1 MAFLLPAL
9 VINVVI
15 ILIPALLTIAMAF
28 VEWDG
33 VSIPTFV
40 GLDNFRT
47 IFADPVFFSAVLNN
61 IKWTLIFL
69 TVPIATGLVA
79 GSLLLVVRRGRT
91 FFQIVYFLPV
101 IIATVVIARVW
112 QGMIYNPESGLL
124 GWLKLYGFVLS
135 DPLALPPTA
144 LYAVASVDLWHWWGF
159 LAVIFFAALRQ
170 VDMAQID
177 AAMLDGANFLQL
189 MRYVLLPA
197 IRPTITLMMIMTV
210 IWSFLVFDFVYVL
223 TQGGPAYSSEVLSTL
238 SALPPPSRWSSA
250 SSASSRRFSTC
261 GYSRERASDESDCW
275 KRHDRPLIPRAGDR
289 SDHRDVPISV
299 DGHQCFEDQ
308 RRDRCQSARFAERS
322 TMG

>member
-1 MAFLLPAL
+1 MSMPFLLPAL
-9 VINVVI
+9 VINIVI
-15 ILIPALLTIAMAF
+15 ILIPALLTVAMAF

-33 VSIPTFV
+33 VSTPTFV

-47 IFADPVFFSAVLNN
+47 IFADPVFFSALLNN

-69 TVPIATGLVA
+69 IIPIAMGLVA

-101 IIATVVIARVW
+101 IIATVVVARVW
-112 QGMIYNPESGLL
+112 QGMIYNPESGLV
-124 GWLKLYGFVLS
+124 GWLKLYGVALS
-135 DPLALPPTA
+135 DPLANPPTA
-144 LYAVASVDLWHWWGF
+144 LYAVASVDVWHWWGF

-177 AAMLDGANFLQL
+177 AAMLDGANFPQL

-210 IWSFLVFDFVYVL
+210 IWSFLAFDFVYVL

-238 SALPPPSRWSSA
+238 SYRYAFYNYTVGPAAAVALVISFFGLVATVFYVRIQQ
-250 SSASSRRFSTC
+250 
-261 GYSRERASDESDCW
+261 RE
-275 KRHDRPLIPRAGDR
+275 G
-289 SDHRDVPISV
+289 
-299 DGHQCFEDQ
+299 
-308 RRDRCQSARFAERS
+308 AR
-322 TMG
+322 

>member
-15 ILIPALLTIAMAF
+15 ILVPALLTIGMAF

-33 VSIPTFV
+33 VSMPTFV
-40 GLDNFRT
+40 GLDNFHT
-47 IFADPVFFSAVLNN
+47 IFADPVFFSALLNN
-61 IKWTLIFL
+61 LKWTLIFL

-112 QGMIYNPESGLL
+112 QGMIYNPESGLV
-124 GWLKLYGFVLS
+124 GWLKLYGFVLF
-135 DPLALPPTA
+135 DPLGLPSIA

-170 VDMAQID
+170 VDTTQID
-177 AAMLDGANFLQL
+177 AAMLDGANFAQL

-197 IRPTITLMMIMTV
+197 IRPTVILTMIMTV

-238 SALPPPSRWSSA
+238 SYRYAFYHYAVGRAAAVALVMSFFGLIATVFYVWIQQ
-250 SSASSRRFSTC
+250 
-261 GYSRERASDESDCW
+261 RE
-275 KRHDRPLIPRAGDR
+275 G
-289 SDHRDVPISV
+289 
-299 DGHQCFEDQ
+299 
-308 RRDRCQSARFAERS
+308 
-322 TMG
+322 T

>member
-15 ILIPALLTIAMAF
+15 ILVPALLTIAMAF

-33 VSIPTFV
+33 VSMPTFV
-40 GLDNFRT
+40 GLDNFHT
-47 IFADPVFFSAVLNN
+47 IFADPVFFSALLNN
-61 IKWTLIFL
+61 LKWTLIFL

-112 QGMIYNPESGLL
+112 QGMIYNPESGLV

-135 DPLALPPTA
+135 DPLGLPSIA

-170 VDMAQID
+170 VDTTQID

-197 IRPTITLMMIMTV
+197 IRPTVTLMMIMTV

-238 SALPPPSRWSSA
+238 SYRYAFYHFAMGPAAAVALVISFFGLIATVFYVRIQQ
-250 SSASSRRFSTC
+250 
-261 GYSRERASDESDCW
+261 RE
-275 KRHDRPLIPRAGDR
+275 G
-289 SDHRDVPISV
+289 
-299 DGHQCFEDQ
+299 
-308 RRDRCQSARFAERS
+308 
-322 TMG
+322 T